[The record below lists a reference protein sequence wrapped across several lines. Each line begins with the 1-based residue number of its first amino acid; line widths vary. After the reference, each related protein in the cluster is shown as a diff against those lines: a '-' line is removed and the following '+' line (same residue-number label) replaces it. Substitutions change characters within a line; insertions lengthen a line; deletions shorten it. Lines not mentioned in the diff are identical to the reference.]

1 VRPRLAWLSGL
12 LGGLALVRLLGRRR
26 ETVHSAGPAVFE
38 PLPSPPV
45 AEDDEPDHRA
55 DELRRKLA
63 ESRAL
68 EDERER
74 FESGETPVDEAEPAA
89 DPVDRRRQVHEEGRA
104 AAERMRG
111 SRDDAP

>member
-1 VRPRLAWLSGL
+1 VRPRFAWLSGI

-26 ETVHSAGPAVFE
+26 SAEPFAPVAWEPPAPAPPAV
-38 PLPSPPV
+38 
-45 AEDDEPDHRA
+45 EDDGGPDRRA
-55 DELRRKLA
+55 DDLRRKLA
-63 ESRAL
+63 ESRAI

-74 FESGETPVDEAEPAA
+74 FESGETPVDEAEPSP

-111 SRDDAP
+111 SRDDA